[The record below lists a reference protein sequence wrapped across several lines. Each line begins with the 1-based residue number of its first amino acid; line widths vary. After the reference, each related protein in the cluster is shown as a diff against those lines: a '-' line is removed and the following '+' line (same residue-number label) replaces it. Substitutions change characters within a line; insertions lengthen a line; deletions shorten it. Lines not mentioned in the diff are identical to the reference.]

1 MTEETPNKKPRK
13 KRRTK
18 AQIEA
23 EKKAKAAVVAEA
35 EKMESEGFEK
45 VRHRDDK
52 GHYVKDDPSTPENE
66 AWDWVKK
73 DENEELEKA
82 IELNFGSSYE
92 KEVDEL
98 LELDCGV
105 HIEKVKEP
113 TPTPLPKLSAYQQAK
128 LDASKRSTPA
138 TYANPNG
145 EYIANRYKR
154 NRAVRK
160 DSL

>member
-1 MTEETPNKKPRK
+1 MTEETPNKTPRK

-23 EKKAKAAVVAEA
+23 EKKAKAAAVAEA

-45 VRHRDDK
+45 VRNRDDK

-73 DENEELEKA
+73 DEIIEEE
-82 IELNFGSSYE
+82 
-92 KEVDEL
+92 
-98 LELDCGV
+98 
-105 HIEKVKEP
+105 
-113 TPTPLPKLSAYQQAK
+113 PKLSAYQQAK
-128 LDASKRSTPA
+128 RDASKRSTPA